1 VPPIMSVD
9 AKTPVLA
16 GLEGTVMSAR
26 NSSADGLGTPARGD
40 LRARDR
46 ANAIIG
52 HRLPNGRLYIHA
64 PTESCTLCDRA
75 LHVTS

>member
-1 VPPIMSVD
+1 MMSAE

-16 GLEGTVMSAR
+16 GSEGTVMSAR
-26 NSSADGLGTPARGD
+26 KSSADGLGTPVGGD
-40 LRARDR
+40 LGARDR

-64 PTESCTLCDRA
+64 PTERCTLCERA
-75 LHVTS
+75 RQVTA